1 MNCKLA
7 DFMKL
12 QSFAMKQ
19 IKKVMN
25 LRVVYGDEDKT
36 RVCQNCGR
44 AHSGTLVERFRDGD
58 NKWIEIIVC
67 REARYK

>member
-1 MNCKLA
+1 
-7 DFMKL
+7 
-12 QSFAMKQ
+12 
-19 IKKVMN
+19 MN

-58 NKWIEIIVC
+58 NKWIEIMVC